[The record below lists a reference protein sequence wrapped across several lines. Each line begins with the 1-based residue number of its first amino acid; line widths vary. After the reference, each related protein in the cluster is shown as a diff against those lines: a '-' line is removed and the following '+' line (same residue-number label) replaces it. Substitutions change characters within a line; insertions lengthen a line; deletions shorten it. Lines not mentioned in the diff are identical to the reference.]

1 MKLRDVKISRQI
13 NLYFGAIFLIVLVL
27 VVNSFL
33 SVEALW
39 KNTASLYNNPLTVR
53 RAVGDTKVN
62 VLLIHRDMSQLP
74 FEHDQF
80 AVEKLI
86 SNIGFYEASMNRQLE
101 ILYERYLGP
110 QSDIDEVADAMAIWK
125 TIRNETV
132 RLVGEGQIDEV
143 ENRVKANGIGGSQ
156 ADIILTHLAHISE
169 FAMTKGDDL
178 YQSAQEHRNR
188 IVSQMIILC
197 VGILGL
203 LIIVA
208 FFLRKGILPPL
219 RKLIEATKAL
229 NQGKLDTRI
238 HNDSPNELGEL
249 SQAFDNMSDS
259 IQKEIENKEKAAII
273 SSVMFKHDTLRPFC
287 QEVLNQLQI
296 MTDSQISAIYFI
308 DDSKSR
314 YECYESIGAKH
325 DRLTT
330 FYATSKEGEFGAA
343 LMSKKIQHIKDI
355 PSDTQMIFSTV
366 SGEFT
371 MKEILTIPIVNESE
385 IIAVISLASMKNY
398 SLDSI
403 ELITSLVN
411 EITASL
417 NAVISSQKIFEFS
430 QELQKTNTE
439 LEQQARELEMQADEL
454 TEQNT
459 ELEIQKRELDE
470 ANRLKTNFLSN
481 MSHELRTP
489 LNSVI
494 ALSGVLSRRLS
505 EKIPEEECSYLEI
518 IERNGKNLL
527 TMINDILDISRIE
540 SGNEE
545 IEISQFNT
553 KDIIDELMAMIQLQ
567 AQQQH
572 IELLH
577 TSQDT
582 NIVINTDVSKFR
594 HILQNL
600 ISNAVKFTENGT
612 VEIKTVQNGDWIE
625 ITVKD
630 SGIGISKEHLPHIF
644 DEFRQ
649 ADGSTS
655 RRFGGTGL
663 GLAIAKKYATFLGGN
678 ITVKSTVDVGSEF
691 TLLLPIHYDEQ
702 SEIVEQPRNSANTA
716 GTIQYKH
723 QNINDVSGK
732 SILLVEDNESSIIQ
746 IKDLIED
753 IKGEVHVAHDAVEA
767 FKIIDK
773 AIPDAMVLDL
783 MMPDID
789 GFKVLEMLRNAEATA
804 HIPVL
809 ILTAKHITKEELK
822 FLKRNNIHQLIQ
834 KGDVKRQEL
843 QHAVATMLYPD
854 KTIDK
859 QKTLQTIKGK
869 PVVLLVED
877 NPDNMITEKALLG
890 DQYVILEAVNAY
902 EGINIA
908 KKT

>member
-1 MKLRDVKISRQI
+1 
-13 NLYFGAIFLIVLVL
+13 
-27 VVNSFL
+27 
-33 SVEALW
+33 
-39 KNTASLYNNPLTVR
+39 
-53 RAVGDTKVN
+53 
-62 VLLIHRDMSQLP
+62 
-74 FEHDQF
+74 
-80 AVEKLI
+80 
-86 SNIGFYEASMNRQLE
+86 
-101 ILYERYLGP
+101 
-110 QSDIDEVADAMAIWK
+110 
-125 TIRNETV
+125 
-132 RLVGEGQIDEV
+132 
-143 ENRVKANGIGGSQ
+143 
-156 ADIILTHLAHISE
+156 
-169 FAMTKGDDL
+169 MTKT
-178 YQSAQEHRNR
+178 
-188 IVSQMIILC
+188 M
-197 VGILGL
+197 
-203 LIIVA
+203 
-208 FFLRKGILPPL
+208 
-219 RKLIEATKAL
+219 
-229 NQGKLDTRI
+229 
-238 HNDSPNELGEL
+238 
-249 SQAFDNMSDS
+249 
-259 IQKEIENKEKAAII
+259 QKEIQNKEKAAII
-273 SSVMFKHDTLRPFC
+273 SSVMFRHTTLRPFC

-296 MTDSQISAIYFI
+296 MTGSQISAIYFL
-308 DDSKSR
+308 DNSNNQ

-330 FYATSKEGEFGAA
+330 FYASSKDGEFGAA
-343 LMSKKIQHIKDI
+343 LLSKKIEHIKDI

-366 SGEFT
+366 SGEFKV
-371 MKEILTIPIVNESE
+371 KEIITIPIVDNSKV
-385 IIAVISLASMKNY
+385 IAVISLASIKNY
-398 SLDSI
+398 SKDSI

-417 NAVISSQKIFEFS
+417 KVVLSSKKIFEFS
-430 QELQKTNTE
+430 QEQQRTNNE

-545 IEISQFNT
+545 IEISPFNPSA
-553 KDIIDELMAMIQLQ
+553 IIDELMAMVQLQ
-567 AQQQH
+567 AEQQH

-577 TSQDT
+577 TSYDA
-582 NIVINTDVSKFR
+582 NIVIHTDVSKFR

-612 VEIKTVQNGDWIE
+612 VEINTLQKGDWVE
-625 ITVKD
+625 ISVKD

-663 GLAIAKKYATFLGGN
+663 GLTIAKKYATFLGGN
-678 ITVKSTVDVGSEF
+678 ITVKSTVNVGSEF
-691 TLLLPIHYDEQ
+691 TLLLPIYYDEQ
-702 SEIVEQPRNSANTA
+702 SVIVEQPRNSANTV
-716 GTIQYKH
+716 GTIRYNYH
-723 QNINDVSGK
+723 NVHDVSGK
-732 SILLVEDNESSIIQ
+732 TILLVDDNESSIIQ

-753 IKGEVHVAHDAVEA
+753 IKGEVHVAYDAVEA
-767 FKIIDK
+767 FNIINK
-773 AIPDAMVLDL
+773 KIPDAMVLDL

-789 GFKVLEMLRNAEATA
+789 GFKVLEMLRNADATA

-834 KGDVKRQEL
+834 KGDIKRQEL
-843 QHAVATMLYPD
+843 QHAVTTMLYPD
-854 KTIDK
+854 KKIDK
-859 QKTLQTIKGK
+859 QETLQIIEGK

-890 DQYVILEAVNAY
+890 DRYVILEATNAY
-902 EGINIA
+902 DGIEIARNHVPHLILMDIALPDISGIEAFNTIRNIPQTQHIPIIA
-908 KKT
+908 LTASVMKHDQETILSYGFDAFIGKPIIANEFFKVINEVLYGK